1 MTDASDLNDR
11 PDGSRRPPSLSSRAN
26 ARDLRAAARS
36 VPQPRPPEEAPPARA
51 GVDLIEQ
58 HLDAIRD
65 LCREFDVVR
74 LEVFGSAATG
84 DFDPDRSDVDFLVEY
99 APETNLGPWMKRY
112 FDLEERL
119 AALLGRPVDLVMV
132 GALRN
137 PYFIRSVNKSRRVLY
152 AA

>member
-1 MTDASDLNDR
+1 MI
-11 PDGSRRPPSLSSRAN
+11 P
-26 ARDLRAAARS
+26 
-36 VPQPRPPEEAPPARA
+36 
-51 GVDLIEQ
+51 LIEQ

-84 DFDPDRSDVDFLVEY
+84 DFDPDRSDIDFLVEY
-99 APETNLGPWMKRY
+99 APETDLGPWMKRY
-112 FDLEERL
+112 FDLKERL
-119 AALLGRPVDLVMV
+119 EQLLGRPVDLVMV

-137 PYFIRSVNKSRRVLY
+137 PYFIRSVNETRRVLY